1 MTSGNRPALSQC
13 RITLADTSGALAARP
28 MFINVMA
35 RPVRTPPTAR
45 ASKLEG
51 FSPWIRQGR
60 LDRLRMQLMQIR
72 KMA

>member
-13 RITLADTSGALAARP
+13 RITLADTSGALVARP

-35 RPVRTPPTAR
+35 RPVRAPPIAR

-51 FSPWIRQGR
+51 FSPWIGQGR
-60 LDRLRMQLMQIR
+60 LDRRRMRLRQIK